1 MSRRA
6 VVRSGDGQAKTVEHL
21 GLIVREFDRDVFEPH
36 RRIDELGD
44 LSGVVG
50 ELAVAFDRRVAKSL
64 GVRWLF
70 GVFSAAARAASV
82 AANRVSFKAILSIR
96 LAIGTLV
103 KPQAQPC
110 ATIPSRQGL
119 AARVEPVAWGIE

>member
-50 ELAVAFDRRVAKSL
+50 ELAVAFDRRVAKSF

-82 AANRVSFKAILSIR
+82 ELQGDSQHPIGDWNVSETAS
-96 LAIGTLV
+96 ATLRDNPV
-103 KPQAQPC
+103 K
-110 ATIPSRQGL
+110 TGSRR
-119 AARVEPVAWGIE
+119 AR

>member
-6 VVRSGDGQAKTVEHL
+6 VVRSVDGQAKTVEHL

-50 ELAVAFDRRVAKSL
+50 ELAVAFDRRVAKVLRRPLAFRRFQRRRQSRVCRREQGEL
-64 GVRWLF
+64 QGDSQHPIGDWNVSETA
-70 GVFSAAARAASV
+70 SATLRDNPVKTGSRRAR
-82 AANRVSFKAILSIR
+82 
-96 LAIGTLV
+96 
-103 KPQAQPC
+103 
-110 ATIPSRQGL
+110 
-119 AARVEPVAWGIE
+119 